1 MERVGRRHGRRV
13 GIATWAEC
21 LSGRAQR
28 ELPRYKAAVVPGTP
42 VVPRPRDVGGCPPLN
57 VLGTY
62 AELLRPQLVNL
73 LLSAL
78 KLGRCPTPS
87 LLPSQRCLLC
97 RATRALHSVCPLD
110 WHGSFCIARYARVD
124 RR

>member
-1 MERVGRRHGRRV
+1 MANNILPFACHAKALAMERTGS
-13 GIATWAEC
+13 ATWPEGWDRD
-21 LSGRAQR
+21 LGGVFSGRAQR

-57 VLGTY
+57 VLGMR
-62 AELLRPQLVNL
+62 AELLRPQLFNL

-87 LLPSQRCLLC
+87 LPPSQ
-97 RATRALHSVCPLD
+97 
-110 WHGSFCIARYARVD
+110 
-124 RR
+124 